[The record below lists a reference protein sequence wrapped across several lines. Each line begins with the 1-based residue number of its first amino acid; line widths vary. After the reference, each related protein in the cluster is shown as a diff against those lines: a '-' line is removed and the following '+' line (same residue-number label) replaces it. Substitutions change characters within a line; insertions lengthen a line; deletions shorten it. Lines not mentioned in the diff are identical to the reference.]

1 MYGWLGSLTGVLS
14 LSVILS
20 GNSLLAGELTPMDA
34 CLLEQIKHVDSNIS
48 LAELKTQ
55 CEIVLSV
62 REPEIVDVEK
72 VEPVPELAKD
82 DPTPIVRD
90 DENADPV
97 LPGESLISRRIQ
109 AEKSTRYNPFVL
121 SPHKRNYVL
130 LASYNDTPNY
140 EIYNIP
146 ESDFDRVE
154 MKFQLSFKMPVW
166 EGVLGTNADLYVAY
180 SNLSFWQS
188 YNEKISSPFRETVHE
203 PEMFLVLPNDWSI
216 GGWRNSL
223 LQIGAVHQSNGK
235 SGFMSRSWNRVYANF
250 LFEKDKFLIG
260 FKPWHRIEESDD
272 DNPDITDYLGHY
284 ELTGIYKGGD
294 HTFSL
299 MLRNLFDGESRDTFQ
314 VDWSFPLHR
323 RWRGYVQY
331 FNGYG
336 ESMIDY
342 NAESQRIGFGV
353 QLTDWL

>member
-1 MYGWLGSLTGVLS
+1 MYGWFGWFIGVLALSS
-14 LSVILS
+14 LPN
-20 GNSLLAGELTPMDA
+20 GNSLLADELTPMDS
-34 CLLEQIKHVDSNIS
+34 CLLELFKLAESNTS
-48 LAELKTQ
+48 LAELKRQ
-55 CEIVLSV
+55 CEIVISV
-62 REPEIVDVEK
+62 REPEFEDLEQVESVPGLVTKDPDPAVDIKKGES
-72 VEPVPELAKD
+72 VPSS
-82 DPTPIVRD
+82 
-90 DENADPV
+90 
-97 LPGESLISRRIQ
+97 ESLISRRMQ

-166 EGVLGTNADLYVAY
+166 EGVLGTDADFYVAY

-188 YNEKISSPFRETVHE
+188 YNQKISSPFRETVHE
-203 PEMFLVLPNDWSI
+203 PEMFLIIPNDWTI
-216 GGWRNSL
+216 GGWKNSL

-235 SGFMSRSWNRVYANF
+235 SGFMSRSWNRLYANI
-250 LFEKDKFLIG
+250 LFEKDKYLVG

-272 DNPDITDYLGHY
+272 DNPDITDFLGHY
-284 ELTGIYKGGD
+284 ELNGIYKEGE

-314 VDWSFPLHR
+314 LDWSFPLHR

>member
-1 MYGWLGSLTGVLS
+1 MYGWIGSFIGVLS
-14 LSVILS
+14 LFLISSV
-20 GNSLLAGELTPMDA
+20 NALLADELTPMEA
-34 CLLEQIKHVDSNIS
+34 CLLEQIKHVDDSIS

-55 CEIVLSV
+55 CEIVISV
-62 REPEIVDVEK
+62 REPEIEDLE
-72 VEPVPELAKD
+72 ETEAAPELATKA
-82 DPTPIVRD
+82 P
-90 DENADPV
+90 EPV
-97 LPGESLISRRIQ
+97 VDKVAEETLPASESLISRRIE
-109 AEKSTRYNPFVL
+109 AERSTRYNPFVL

-146 ESDFDRVE
+146 ETEFDRVE

-188 YNEKISSPFRETVHE
+188 YNQKISSPFRETVHE
-203 PEMFLVLPNDWSI
+203 PEMFLIIPNDWTI

-223 LQIGAVHQSNGK
+223 LQVGAVHQSNGK
-235 SGFMSRSWNRVYANF
+235 SGYMSRSWNRVYANI
-250 LFEKDKFLIG
+250 LFEKDKFLVGI
-260 FKPWHRIEESDD
+260 KPWHRIEESDD

-284 ELTGIYKGGD
+284 ELTGIYKEGN

-314 VDWSFPLHR
+314 LDWSFPLHR